1 MRESLKHTSVLL
13 RESVALLNMKTGR
26 IFADGTLGGGGHSE
40 LILREGAKRLI
51 AIDKDKEAI
60 ERSRL
65 RLRPYEDNITFV
77 HDDFKNIK
85 SILLELGIAEIDG
98 AVLDLGVSSFQLDDV
113 ERGFSYMNDAP
124 IDMRMNKSQSFSA
137 YDVVNTYNYEE
148 LCRVIYEYGEERFAS
163 RIANEIIRRRP
174 ITATLEL
181 VEIIKNAIPASKRR
195 EGPHPAKRTFQA
207 IRIEVNEEL
216 FGLGQ
221 ALEDFIDVL
230 SPGGVLAV
238 ITFHSL
244 EDRIVKNTFR
254 TAENPCTC
262 PPDFP
267 KCVCGKKSKGRVL
280 TKKPLGPSEEEL
292 EQNPRSRSAKLRAFM
307 KEEV

>member
-1 MRESLKHTSVLL
+1 MREGLKHTSVLL

-113 ERGFSYMNDAP
+113 ERGFSYINDAP

-181 VEIIKNAIPASKRR
+181 AEIIKNAIPASKRR

-216 FGLGQ
+216 SGLGQ